1 MKYLTSFLV
10 ATTALF
16 PATAAFA
23 DVTPQEV
30 WTQSLLTAKIAGQTW
45 TAAELEDAGDILIAR
60 DVAITMPG
68 LSDIMTFSGTVPQ
81 IIMTQLSG
89 GKVEIT
95 IPDVVTYNVSVEGPL
110 DLGMDPTSITSTMAI
125 DNTIIASGTADDLS
139 FDILPGSITYATQKQ
154 VEDGVAIV
162 PEQLVS
168 LLGVQG
174 VATQKA
180 VGDNVASKWDIQA
193 DAVSM
198 VSDGTTPDMTLN
210 TSYKIAPFNLSA
222 DFTTSAAPSN
232 APLGFLESLNGTGT
246 YTMGNTVFEVT
257 TGSAEQMMH
266 IIGETET
273 STLEATVTEGA
284 LTYAGT
290 SANTEVVL
298 DGSAIPFPQV
308 DFGLE
313 STEFKLTMPF
323 LASEDEKPFGL
334 KLALDNLRLP
344 EIAWMILDPNAQL
357 SHDPATLKLDVSGD
371 MMLNVD
377 LLNPADILTASQGEL
392 PLLPKDLT
400 LNELFLS
407 VADATLTGSG
417 NATFVDQL
425 DIGTADM
432 PFKTA
437 QATLALTGG
446 IALIDT
452 LAQTGLVPPQM
463 STTAKVMLSMFAR
476 PAEGEDSF
484 VSDILL
490 DETGNLT
497 INGQPLPF

>member
-1 MKYLTSFLV
+1 MKFLTSFLV

-30 WTQSLLTAKIAGQTW
+30 WAQGLLTAKISGQTW
-45 TAAELEDAGDILIAR
+45 TAAELEETGDTLIAH
-60 DVAITMPG
+60 DVTITMPG
-68 LSDIMTFSGTVPQ
+68 FSDIMTMNGTIPQ
-81 IIMTQLSG
+81 IVMTQLSD

-95 IPDVVTYNVSVEGPL
+95 VPGVVTYNVSVEGRL
-110 DLGMDPTSITSTMAI
+110 DFGMDPMSITSTMAI
-125 DNTIIASGTADDLS
+125 DNTIIASGSADDLS

-162 PEQLVS
+162 PEQLVT
-168 LLGVQG
+168 LLGVKG
-174 VATQKA
+174 VATQKTS
-180 VGDNVASKWDIQA
+180 GDDVSSTWDMQA

-222 DFTTSAAPSN
+222 DFTTSATPPD
-232 APLGFLESLNGTGT
+232 APLGFLEMLNGTGT
-246 YTMGNTVFEVT
+246 YTMGNTTFEVT

-266 IIGETET
+266 IVGETEA
-273 STLEATVTEGA
+273 STLGVTITEGA

-323 LASEDEKPFGL
+323 LASDNEKPFGL

-344 EIAWMILDPNAQL
+344 EIAWMILDPSAQMA
-357 SHDPATLKLDVSGD
+357 HDPATLKLDVSGD
-371 MMLNVD
+371 MMLNVN
-377 LLNPADILTASQGEL
+377 LLNPTDIMTNSEDGL
-392 PLLPKDLT
+392 PLFPSNLI

-407 VADATLTGSG
+407 IAGATLTGTG
-417 NATFVDQL
+417 DALFVDQ
-425 DIGTADM
+425 DDFEGADL

-446 IALIDT
+446 IALIDS

-484 VSDILL
+484 VSDIVL